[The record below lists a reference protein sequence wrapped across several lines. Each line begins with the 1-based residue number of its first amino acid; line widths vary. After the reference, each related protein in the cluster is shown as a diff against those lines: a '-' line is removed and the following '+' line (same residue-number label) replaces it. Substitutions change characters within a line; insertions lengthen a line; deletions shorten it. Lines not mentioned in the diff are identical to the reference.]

1 LKKLTSSPKDF
12 FCPALDLPSSDEKQP
27 TYRRRFST
35 QKPTRERERE
45 RAGERAERGVR
56 KASSFFPNFAPQKKF
71 KKKE

>member
-27 TYRRRFST
+27 YIQAQVLHT
-35 QKPTRERERE
+35 KADERERERE
-45 RAGERAERGVR
+45 RE
-56 KASSFFPNFAPQKKF
+56 KSFFVLPQKKF